1 MFLLT
6 KLITLK
12 VQDGFF
18 EILVPCGFPN
28 RCVSKDTLDEME
40 YFTAFS
46 GDKSSFLGWHG
57 SEEL

>member
-18 EILVPCGFPN
+18 EILVPCGLPN

-40 YFTAFS
+40 YFAAFS
-46 GDKSSFLGWHG
+46 GDKSS
-57 SEEL
+57 